1 MMLPFTIKEIDC
13 MKKVVLLGDSIRQIG
28 YGQKV
33 AEMLQRKCEVWQPED
48 NCRFAKYTLRML
60 FEYKEYLQGADVIH
74 WNNGLWDACDIFGDG
89 PFTPLDEYV
98 SNMLRIAD
106 ILLQYSKTVIFATIT
121 PTHPDYPYH
130 EIERIK
136 LYNDTLVP
144 ELHKKGVMINDLFT
158 TMVEHRI
165 DGICEDLIHLNEY
178 GIALCAT
185 QVTKAIQ
192 KAIDE

>member
-1 MMLPFTIKEIDC
+1 MH

-33 AEMLQRKCEVWQPED
+33 AEMLQPECEVWQPED

-60 FEYKEYLQGADVIH
+60 FEYKEQIQGADVIH

-89 PFTPLDEYV
+89 PFTTLDEYI

-106 ILLQYSKTVIFATIT
+106 ILLQYGKKVIFATTT

-130 EIERIK
+130 ELERIK

-144 ELHKKGVMINDLFT
+144 KLQEKGVIINDLFAI
-158 TMVEHRI
+158 MEEHRI
-165 DGICEDLIHLNEY
+165 DGIREDDKIHLNDY
-178 GIALCAT
+178 GIELCVEQVLETIREAL
-185 QVTKAIQ
+185 TK
-192 KAIDE
+192 